1 MTERGISSAVER
13 GLAMPEGEGSNPSS
27 RSVSRP
33 PARPLLRY
41 FGGKWELAPWVVS
54 HFPPHHTYTEVFGG
68 AASVLFQKQRSEVEI
83 YNDLDSRLVNVM
95 RCLQD
100 EEEARRL
107 ARKLSLTPWS
117 REEFE
122 KAYAVLARPHNHSSD
137 MLAWATIVVSFQGYG
152 SGGLRRE
159 LCCGWRAK
167 DGGANGHAAA
177 DAWVN
182 YPAEISA
189 FCARLQGVVIEHRN
203 ALEVLPVHD
212 RRDALHFVDPPYVQD
227 SRKSRHRYTHDFG
240 DVDHLELSKVLHKL
254 KGAVILS
261 GYPSPLYNKLYRTW
275 RCELRPHRSVM
286 GGQRTE
292 CIWLNARAAAY
303 SRSLFA

>member
-1 MTERGISSAVER
+1 MKQSGTSSVVER
-13 GLAMPEGEGSNPSS
+13 GADMPEVAGSSPAS
-27 RSVSRP
+27 RSISRKP
-33 PARPLLRY
+33 TRPLLRY

-68 AASVLFQKQRSEVEI
+68 AASVLFHKSPSEVEI

-100 EEEARRL
+100 DEEARRL

-122 KAYAVLARPHNHSSD
+122 KACAVLDRAHNHSSD

-159 LCCGWRAK
+159 SRCGWRAK
-167 DGGANGHAAA
+167 DDGANGHAAH
-177 DAWVN
+177 AWVN

-212 RRDALHFVDPPYVQD
+212 RRDALHFVDPPYVQEA
-227 SRKSRHRYTHDFG
+227 RKSRHRYTHDFG
-240 DVDHLELSKVLHKL
+240 DVSHRELSKVLHRL

-275 RCELRPHRSVM
+275 RCEKRAHRSVM
-286 GGQRTE
+286 GGERME
-292 CIWLNARAAAY
+292 CIWLNARAASFA
-303 SRSLFA
+303 RSLFA